1 MSPCPTLLLLA
12 ALALPAASFAQSPPA
27 TAPAAANA
35 PAAAWHSFV
44 SADQLA
50 ARMRTEPDLIVID
63 ARSPREYAAG
73 HIPGAVNLP
82 GASMRTAKTA
92 IDPLGGQNV
101 FRNADGSPDVGRYE
115 KMLGDAGLTRG
126 AAVVVYGNHAGK
138 TDGSV
143 AAMLLDWLGQKDVA
157 FLDGVGPS
165 EWLGIGRTLTTLPT
179 VRPKAVYAADPR
191 PGTVWTLRDVLADL
205 RRPDV
210 IFYDTRT
217 PGEFAGEPDDR
228 GNKFGGHIPG
238 AVELCY
244 SDFLT
249 PRKTLVSRDQIKA
262 ALEKRGIT
270 PDKTVVLYC
279 QTATR
284 VSLPY
289 LVLKDLGY
297 RKVAFYDAS
306 WQEYGNRDD
315 TPKETQADRAVP
327 AAGVK

>member
-1 MSPCPTLLLLA
+1 MSARPALLLLA
-12 ALALPAASFAQSPPA
+12 ALALPAAWFVQSPPK
-27 TAPAAANA
+27 TAPAVKQ
-35 PAAAWHSFV
+35 PAAPAWHSFV

-50 ARMRTEPDLIVID
+50 ARMRAEPNLIVID
-63 ARSPREYAAG
+63 ARSPTEYAAG
-73 HIPGAVNLP
+73 HIPGAINLP
-82 GASMRTAKTA
+82 GTSMRTVKTA
-92 IDPLGGQNV
+92 TDPRGGQNV
-101 FRNADGSPDVGRYE
+101 FRAADGSPDVGRYE
-115 KMLGDAGLTRG
+115 KLLGDAGLTRG
-126 AAVVVYGNHAGK
+126 AAVVVYGNHGGK
-138 TDGSV
+138 ADGSV
-143 AAMLLDWLGQKDVA
+143 AAMLLDWLGQRDVA
-157 FLDGVGPS
+157 FLDGIGPS
-165 EWLGIGRTLTTLPT
+165 EWLGAGRTLTTIPT
-179 VRPKAVYAADPR
+179 VRPKAVYLADPR
-191 PGTVWTLRDVLADL
+191 PDTVWTLRNVLADL

-217 PGEFAGEPDDR
+217 PGEFAGEPDAR

-262 ALEKRGIT
+262 ALGKRGIT

-279 QTATR
+279 QTGTR

-297 RKVAFYDAS
+297 RKIAFYDAS

-315 TPKETQADRAVP
+315 TPKQTQADRPVP
-327 AAGVK
+327 AAGAK